1 MTATEPEPGP
11 GAAEQSAAEV
21 ERAAAEE
28 ARLRRRR
35 RARRFRLYGWLV
47 ALTAALVAGGWI
59 VWNTG
64 PPTEAE
70 LRELAKLTNKQ
81 TLRIGVKDDTPGIA
95 LRDPQSGTYSGF
107 DIDIAL
113 MIAEDLGFGKNQV
126 EFLAIE
132 TEDRARKRARNKLG
146 EFVDVDL
153 VVATFSITREREED
167 PTIGFSSPYLL
178 TEQSVVTKDDYD
190 GEVTSLSQLNGKKV
204 CTLGTSTSQRA
215 LENALPTA
223 LERTGAKVTGVN
235 RIEQCMNGLLAGKYE
250 AVSTDAAIMAGFVK
264 EAGGRLRH
272 HDVGLEASERWAVNS
287 GTNTALRTLVDL
299 ALYRSLAD
307 PGNRRYEDAYD
318 RHIRP
323 LMPANQGIDIAGD
336 RQPCPKVPK
345 VRRWPWE
352 RDTSAQVC

>member
-1 MTATEPEPGP
+1 M
-11 GAAEQSAAEV
+11 
-21 ERAAAEE
+21 ERAAEEE
-28 ARLRRRR
+28 ARVRRRR

-70 LRELAKLTNKQ
+70 LRELAKLTSKQ

-95 LRDPQSGTYSGF
+95 LRDPETGTYSGF

-132 TEDRARKRARNKLG
+132 TEDRARKRAKNERG

-153 VVATFSITREREED
+153 VVASFSITPTREKD
-167 PTIGFSSPYLL
+167 PTVGFSSPYLL
-178 TEQSVVTKDDYD
+178 TEQSVVTRDDYE
-190 GEVTSLSQLNGKKV
+190 GEVTSLSQLAGKKV
-204 CTLGTSTSQRA
+204 CTLGTSTSEGA
-215 LENALPTA
+215 LQSA

-235 RIEQCMNGLLAGKYE
+235 RIKQCMDELLAGEYE
-250 AVSTDAAIMAGFVK
+250 AVSTDAAIMAGFVTRS
-264 EAGGRLRH
+264 GGRLRH
-272 HDVGLEASERWAVNS
+272 HDVGLEANERWAINS

-307 PGNRRYEDAYD
+307 PGNRRWEDAYD

-323 LMPANQGIDIAGD
+323 MMRTNPGIDIAGD
-336 RQPCPKVPK
+336 RPPCPKRPE

>member
-1 MTATEPEPGP
+1 MTAAEPESGP
-11 GAAEQSAAEV
+11 GAAERSAAEV

-35 RARRFRLYGWLV
+35 GARRFRLYGWLV

-70 LRELAKLTNKQ
+70 LRERAGLTGKQ

-95 LRDPQSGTYSGF
+95 WFNGKTRVYEGF

-132 TEDRARKRARNKLG
+132 TEDRDKMRATNERG
-146 EFVDVDL
+146 EPSDVDL
-153 VVATFSITREREED
+153 VVATFSITPKRMGN
-167 PTIGFSSPYLL
+167 PGIGFSSPYLL
-178 TEQSVVTKDDYD
+178 TEQSVVTRDDYK
-190 GEVTSLSQLNGKKV
+190 GKVTSLSQLAGKKV
-204 CTLGTSTSQRA
+204 CTLGTSTSESA
-215 LENALPTA
+215 LQTA
-223 LERTGAKVTGVN
+223 LKRTGAKVIGMN
-235 RIEQCMNGLLAGKYE
+235 RIRECIKGLEDGTYE
-250 AVSTDAAIMAGFVK
+250 AVSTDAAIMAGFVWQSRGK
-264 EAGGRLRH
+264 QKLRH
-272 HDVGLEASERWAVNS
+272 HDVGLEGSESWAVNS

-299 ALYRSLAD
+299 ALYRSFTD
-307 PGNRRYEDAYD
+307 PANRRWEDAYD
-318 RHIRP
+318 RHIQPMKSGNR
-323 LMPANQGIDIAGD
+323 LIDIA
-336 RQPCPKVPK
+336 RESQPCPKVPE

-352 RDTSAQVC
+352 RGTSAPVC